1 MTDPIDLNH
10 PDVVR
15 LTEILQQLTA
25 MFSAGGF
32 QSEIRDPYTEY
43 GSEIPGRDMKITHVD
58 VPAYYAVVKASAP
71 SGETRLVA
79 QSATFNRPGLTGHG
93 WSPQSDVS
101 SVYGQIVQFITQ
113 KFNDFR
119 RDESSHRR
127 S

>member
-43 GSEIPGRDMKITHVD
+43 GSEIPGRDMSPLGLNTQL
-58 VPAYYAVVKASAP
+58 
-71 SGETRLVA
+71 GEA
-79 QSATFNRPGLTGHG
+79 AE
-93 WSPQSDVS
+93 WSKKLRAHPPTV
-101 SVYGQIVQFITQ
+101 
-113 KFNDFR
+113 
-119 RDESSHRR
+119 
-127 S
+127 